1 MCFAGDHK
9 SIIRLLL
16 IKNSYQLTMEETTEQ
31 RDNEREIIGTYYD
44 NYKALIVG
52 LKEKDAGKTSFALAL
67 LAYLREE
74 GINASGFKPRAGNS
88 VWYDY
93 DVVHEALTQGRL
105 YGKDAKRLSSASAYS
120 SVSTTQIEEFI
131 NPIHRLWAEP
141 SRINPSSQIPYFI
154 LDRVTLWYKDGV
166 KNLVVENEA
175 MSADYSNAD
184 FSKIRANAS
193 TIYQVRN
200 LKTLNTITER
210 YYRHA
215 VELAY
220 KRMLAQ
226 HEYVVIESYS
236 DIALPW
242 NGLNDLDIVIGVK
255 PGQMQVYEP
264 KKYLA
269 AVQLVTPTYSQE
281 EIRTARIVDLIK
293 PLKVVN
299 VPPFRSEQL
308 LQALT
313 EKIPLLF

>member
-1 MCFAGDHK
+1 
-9 SIIRLLL
+9 
-16 IKNSYQLTMEETTEQ
+16 MEETKEQ

-141 SRINPSSQIPYFI
+141 SCINPISQIPDFI

-175 MSADYSNAD
+175 LSADYNNAD
-184 FSKIRANAS
+184 FRNIRANAS
-193 TIYQVRN
+193 TIYPVRD

-210 YYRHA
+210 YYSLA

-255 PGQMQVYEP
+255 PGQMLVYEP

-269 AVQLVTPTYSQE
+269 AVQLVTTTYSQE
-281 EIRTARIVDLIK
+281 EIRTARIVELIK

-308 LQALT
+308 LQALK
-313 EKIPLLF
+313 EKIPPLLEH

>member
-1 MCFAGDHK
+1 
-9 SIIRLLL
+9 
-16 IKNSYQLTMEETTEQ
+16 MEETKEQ
-31 RDNEREIIGTYYD
+31 RDNKREFSGAYYD

-52 LKEKDAGKTSFALAL
+52 LREKDAGKTSFALAL

-74 GINASGFKPRAGNS
+74 GLNASGFKPRAGNS

-105 YGKDAKRLSSASAYS
+105 YGKDAKLLSSASAYS

-141 SRINPSSQIPYFI
+141 SRINPSSQIPCFI
-154 LDRVTLWYKDGV
+154 LDRVTLWYKAGV
-166 KNLVVENEA
+166 KNMVVENEA
-175 MSADYSNAD
+175 LSADYNNAD
-184 FSKIRANAS
+184 FRNIRANAS
-193 TIYQVRN
+193 TIYQVRD

-210 YYRHA
+210 YYSYA

-220 KRMLAQ
+220 KKMLAQ

-242 NGLNDLDIVIGVK
+242 KGLNDLDIVIGVK

-269 AVQLVTPTYSQE
+269 AVQLVTTTYSQE
-281 EIRTARIVDLIK
+281 EIRTARIVELIK

-299 VPPFRSEQL
+299 VPPFTSEQL

>member
-1 MCFAGDHK
+1 
-9 SIIRLLL
+9 
-16 IKNSYQLTMEETTEQ
+16 MEETKEQ
-31 RDNEREIIGTYYD
+31 RDNEREIIGTYSD

-105 YGKDAKRLSSASAYS
+105 YGKDAKSLSSASAYS

-141 SRINPSSQIPYFI
+141 SRINPISQIPYFI

-175 MSADYSNAD
+175 LSADYNNVD
-184 FSKIRANAS
+184 FRNIRANAS
-193 TIYQVRN
+193 TIYPVRD
-200 LKTLNTITER
+200 LKTLNTITEK
-210 YYRHA
+210 YYSHA

-220 KRMLAQ
+220 MRMLAQ

-255 PGQMQVYEP
+255 PGQMLVYEP

-281 EIRTARIVDLIK
+281 EISTARIVELIK

-308 LQALT
+308 LQALK
-313 EKIPLLF
+313 EKIPPLLEH

>member
-1 MCFAGDHK
+1 
-9 SIIRLLL
+9 L
-16 IKNSYQLTMEETTEQ
+16 
-31 RDNEREIIGTYYD
+31 GTYYD

-154 LDRVTLWYKDGV
+154 LDRITLWYKAGV
-166 KNLVVENEA
+166 KNMVVENEA
-175 MSADYSNAD
+175 LSADYNNAD
-184 FSKIRANAS
+184 FRNIRANAS
-193 TIYQVRN
+193 TIYPVRD
-200 LKTLNTITER
+200 LKTLNTITEK
-210 YYRHA
+210 YYSYA

-242 NGLNDLDIVIGVK
+242 NGLNDLDLVIGVK
-255 PGQMQVYEP
+255 PGQMLAYEP

-269 AVQLVTPTYSQE
+269 AVQLVTQTYSQE
-281 EIRTARIVDLIK
+281 EISTARIVDLIK
-293 PLKVVN
+293 PSKEVI
-299 VPPFRSEQL
+299 VPPFMSEEL
-308 LQALT
+308 LPELK

>member
-1 MCFAGDHK
+1 
-9 SIIRLLL
+9 
-16 IKNSYQLTMEETTEQ
+16 MEETKEQ
-31 RDNEREIIGTYYD
+31 RDNKREFSGAYYD

-52 LKEKDAGKTSFALAL
+52 LREKDAGKTSFALAL

-74 GINASGFKPRAGNS
+74 GLNASGFKPRAGNS

-105 YGKDAKRLSSASAYS
+105 YGKDAKLLSSASAYS

-141 SRINPSSQIPYFI
+141 SRINPSSQIPCFI
-154 LDRVTLWYKDGV
+154 LDRVTLWYKAGV
-166 KNLVVENEA
+166 KNMVVENEA
-175 MSADYSNAD
+175 LSADYNNAD
-184 FSKIRANAS
+184 FRDIRANAS
-193 TIYQVRN
+193 TIYQVRD

-210 YYRHA
+210 YYSYA

-220 KRMLAQ
+220 KKMLAQ

-255 PGQMQVYEP
+255 PGQMLVYEP

-269 AVQLVTPTYSQE
+269 AVQLVTPPYSQE
-281 EIRTARIVDLIK
+281 EIRTARIVELIK

-313 EKIPLLF
+313 EKIPLLLESKSIR

>member
-1 MCFAGDHK
+1 MK
-9 SIIRLLL
+9 
-16 IKNSYQLTMEETTEQ
+16 ETKEQ

-141 SRINPSSQIPYFI
+141 SHINPILQIPYFI

-175 MSADYSNAD
+175 LSADYNNAD
-184 FSKIRANAS
+184 FRNIRANAS
-193 TIYQVRN
+193 TIYPVRD

-210 YYRHA
+210 YYSLA

-220 KRMLAQ
+220 MRMLAQ

-255 PGQMQVYEP
+255 PGQMLVYEP

-281 EIRTARIVDLIK
+281 EISTARIVELIK

>member
-1 MCFAGDHK
+1 
-9 SIIRLLL
+9 
-16 IKNSYQLTMEETTEQ
+16 MEETKEQ

-105 YGKDAKRLSSASAYS
+105 YGKDAKLLSSASAYS

-141 SRINPSSQIPYFI
+141 SRINPISQIPDFI

-175 MSADYSNAD
+175 LSADYNNAD
-184 FSKIRANAS
+184 FRNIRANAS
-193 TIYQVRN
+193 TIYQVRD
-200 LKTLNTITER
+200 LKTLNTITEK
-210 YYRHA
+210 YYSYA

-255 PGQMQVYEP
+255 PGQMLVYEP

>member
-1 MCFAGDHK
+1 
-9 SIIRLLL
+9 
-16 IKNSYQLTMEETTEQ
+16 MEETKEQ
-31 RDNEREIIGTYYD
+31 RGNEREIIGTFYD

-93 DVVHEALTQGRL
+93 DVLHEALTQGRL
-105 YGKDAKRLSSASAYS
+105 YGKDAKLLSSASAYS
-120 SVSTTQIEEFI
+120 SVSTAQIEEFI

-141 SRINPSSQIPYFI
+141 SRINPISQIPYFI

-175 MSADYSNAD
+175 LSADYNNAD
-184 FSKIRANAS
+184 FRNIRDNAS
-193 TIYQVRN
+193 TIYQVRD
-200 LKTLNTITER
+200 LKTLNTITEK
-210 YYRHA
+210 YYSHA

-220 KRMLAQ
+220 KRMLVQ

-242 NGLNDLDIVIGVK
+242 NGLNDLDIIIGVK
-255 PGQMQVYEP
+255 PGQMRIYEP

-269 AVQLVTPTYSQE
+269 AVQLVATTYSQE
-281 EIRTARIVDLIK
+281 EISTARIVELIK
-293 PLKVVN
+293 PSKVVN
-299 VPPFRSEQL
+299 VPPFRSEEL
-308 LQALT
+308 LQALKA
-313 EKIPLLF
+313 KIPLLL